1 MCTIKTDIDE
11 CQKQPCG
18 TNAKCINNE
27 GSFACQCEP
36 GFVLR
41 GKDCEGKIN
50 FLNNI
55 LVVYVK
61 INHRIMDKIGQRE
74 RERDSTLLYL
84 QCVKT
89 ELWGVYKAQ
98 ERTKVKTSRIDRHE
112 NCNFQR
118 ALVQQQQPNL
128 LLFI

>member
-1 MCTIKTDIDE
+1 
-11 CQKQPCG
+11 
-18 TNAKCINNE
+18 
-27 GSFACQCEP
+27 
-36 GFVLR
+36 
-41 GKDCEGKIN
+41 
-50 FLNNI
+50 
-55 LVVYVK
+55 
-61 INHRIMDKIGQRE
+61 MDKIGQRE